1 MPIHRQK
8 KDTTPNTSGSTPEQT
23 APALPE
29 QRAFHQHL
37 RELARGA
44 IRVVLEGVM
53 REELDALIGV
63 GWGVSSPRR
72 KGYRNGS
79 YTRDL
84 VTTTG
89 RIEEL
94 QVPRDREGQFHTQVF
109 ERYKRYE
116 PHIVEGLTQMFVAGT
131 STHKVGEV
139 AQTLMGVAPSASTI
153 SRLNQ
158 TLTQQFEA

>member
-1 MPIHRQK
+1 MPVHRQK

-63 GWGVSSPRR
+63 GWGESSPRR
-72 KGYRNGS
+72 KGYRNRSEPPRSGHDVWTDRGLAGS
-79 YTRDL
+79 ARSGGPVSY
-84 VTTTG
+84 
-89 RIEEL
+89 
-94 QVPRDREGQFHTQVF
+94 P
-109 ERYKRYE
+109 
-116 PHIVEGLTQMFVAGT
+116 
-131 STHKVGEV
+131 
-139 AQTLMGVAPSASTI
+139 GVRALPS
-153 SRLNQ
+153 L
-158 TLTQQFEA
+158 